1 MQISRVL
8 ALLSFL
14 ALTACVHAPAPNGPP
29 DGVRE
34 VTVPARA
41 KTVVLVLSG
50 DGGWWGDIERR
61 MAERVAAERPGD
73 AVIGFDTQDWFAKRR
88 TPDEIAAHIAAVV
101 DRYARCTGAKRAALV
116 GYSFGA
122 DVLPLVVNRMSAG
135 DRERVKAIVLIAL
148 ARGLDPQVTPL
159 EQMGVQPASID
170 LAPEIAQLPK
180 DRVTC
185 LYGEDEGK
193 HSGCTLPEM
202 AGAHPQEMPGGH
214 HFDGDVDGL
223 AKIVLDAIGE

>member
-1 MQISRVL
+1 MRTLRTCLLLGLL
-8 ALLSFL
+8 AL
-14 ALTACVHAPAPNGPP
+14 AACVHAPSPSGPP

-34 VTVPARA
+34 VKVPERT

-61 MAERVAAERPGD
+61 VAERIAAETTDD
-73 AVIGFDTQDWFAKRR
+73 AVIGFDTQDWFASRR
-88 TPDEIAAHIAAVV
+88 TPDEIAAHIAAVI
-101 DRYARCTGAKRAALV
+101 DLYAKRTGAVRAALV

-122 DVLPLVVNRMSAG
+122 DVLPLVVNRMGAG
-135 DRERVKAIVLIAL
+135 DRERIKAIVLIAL

-159 EQMGVQPASID
+159 EQAGLTKATID
-170 LAPEIAQLPK
+170 LAPEIARLPK
-180 DRVTC
+180 YHVMC
-185 LYGEDEGK
+185 LYGRDEGK

-202 AGAHPQEMPGGH
+202 AGADARELPGGH

-223 AKIVLDAIGE
+223 AKIVMAAIGE